1 MFLSLLDGS
10 GILNY
15 LIQLVLL
22 LPIMLFAISLHE
34 TAHGFVAWKLGDPTA
49 RNLGRLTL
57 NPIKHIDP
65 VGFIVLLLF
74 GFGWAKPVPINA
86 RYFKNPK
93 WGFALTAIAGP
104 LTNFLLGIVNAM
116 LCGVFAVIYE
126 VKAASGSTGMALS
139 ILFWTA
145 IFFQLAA
152 HLNFVYSV
160 FNMIPVPPYDGSRL
174 LFAFLPQRTYFSIMR
189 YERQIMLGLLA
200 LLVVSSYLL
209 PVSPFSW
216 VADKLTLLFA
226 EPVARGVA
234 GALAT

>member
-1 MFLSLLDGS
+1 MFLSLLGGS
-10 GILNY
+10 GIRSY
-15 LIQLVLL
+15 LIQLILL
-22 LPIMLFAISLHE
+22 LPIMFFALSLHE

-49 RNLGRLTL
+49 KNLGRLTL

-65 VGFIVLLLF
+65 IGFLVLLLF

-104 LTNFLLGIVNAM
+104 LSNFLLGIVNAM
-116 LCGVFAVIYE
+116 LYGVFLAL
-126 VKAASGSTGMALS
+126 ANSGTTGFSGM
-139 ILFWTA
+139 ILYWTA
-145 IFFQLAA
+145 VFFLLAA

-200 LLVVSSYLL
+200 ILVLCAYLL

-216 VADKLTLLFA
+216 VAEKLTGLFA
-226 EPVARGVA
+226 APVYKAMIS
-234 GALAT
+234 